1 LSCGRT
7 SVGKFNSPKWRLE
20 TPHQGCCCQDWQERA
35 REVARAGIV
44 GLADLV
50 GASLDSGDEL
60 DALLKSGSCCG
71 LRDARVLDLPPLP
84 LSRRVN

>member
-1 LSCGRT
+1 MRTDVGRQIQLAKMAT
-7 SVGKFNSPKWRLE
+7 RNASPRI
-20 TPHQGCCCQDWQERA
+20 
-35 REVARAGIV
+35 IV

-50 GASLDSGDEL
+50 GTSLDFGDEL

-71 LRDARVLDLPPLP
+71 MRDARVLDLPPLP